1 MWIQECWLHNFAIC
15 FSATEVTM
23 LMDVSWFLCREN
35 FKISVLSHF
44 HTQQICCLL
53 VVFRVYKDVFLLF
66 SEFHPS
72 CGLQSTLTSSFMYV
86 PMKNS
91 PLPPP
96 HVDNVATRWVHGYS
110 MYRSFVN
117 LGING
122 YISYHDLNRLF
133 QKHALNWM
141 FTYL

>member
-35 FKISVLSHF
+35 FKISVLFHF
-44 HTQQICCLL
+44 HTQQI
-53 VVFRVYKDVFLLF
+53 FVFLLF
-66 SEFHPS
+66 SECIRMF
-72 CGLQSTLTSSFMYV
+72 SSFFQNFILHVGCKALWPHLSCTYQW
-86 PMKNS
+86 KT
-91 PLPPP
+91 LPFPP
-96 HVDNVATRWVHGYS
+96 HVNNVATRWVHGYS
-110 MYRSFVN
+110 MHRSFVK